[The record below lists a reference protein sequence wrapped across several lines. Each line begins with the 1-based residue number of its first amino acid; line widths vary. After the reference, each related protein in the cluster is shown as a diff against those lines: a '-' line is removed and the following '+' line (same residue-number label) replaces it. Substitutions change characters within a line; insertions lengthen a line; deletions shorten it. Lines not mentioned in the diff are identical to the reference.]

1 VSDKEILEILKNQ
14 AKAGG
19 LSRSETVMGV
29 IVDDNDW
36 TTNGFMTS
44 SSKVK
49 RREVRKTHNQAI
61 EEMWKKF

>member
-1 VSDKEILEILKNQ
+1 MSGKEILDILKSQ
-14 AKAGG
+14 AKASG

-29 IVDDNDW
+29 IVNDSDW

-49 RREVRKTHNQAI
+49 RREVRKAHSQAI